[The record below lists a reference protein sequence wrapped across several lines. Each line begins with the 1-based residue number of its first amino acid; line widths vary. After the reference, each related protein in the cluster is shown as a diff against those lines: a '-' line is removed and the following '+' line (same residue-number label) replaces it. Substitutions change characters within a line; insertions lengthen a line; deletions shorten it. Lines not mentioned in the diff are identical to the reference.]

1 MRTCST
7 KNRLR
12 KLFNKVKIS
21 SVPDT
26 VIDFGINDLIINSC
40 LDINNPRK
48 FVKKAGR
55 MGKLVVNKTLFKL
68 NNIGSK
74 VVADVAKLCFL
85 LK

>member
-1 MRTCST
+1 MRTRST

-21 SVPDT
+21 SIADT

-40 LDINNPRK
+40 LDIINSRK

-55 MGKLVVNKTLFKL
+55 MGKLVVNKTFFKL
-68 NNIGSK
+68 NNIGCK